1 MDAHVII
8 DAALYDD
15 GRRVQGEP
23 DLAEMVERG
32 RDNPDAFV
40 WVGLFEPED
49 AEFEEIARVF
59 ELHPLAVEDAV
70 KAHQRP
76 KLERYGD
83 SIFLVMKT
91 VGFEQAQDDELH
103 IGEIMVFL
111 GDGFIVTVRHGSF
124 TGLSDIRQRLE
135 DEPRMLRT
143 GAGAVLHSVADRV
156 VDAYEVVLDDLAPD
170 VQDIERQ
177 VFAPGRHDLAERL
190 YHAKREVQT
199 IRRAV
204 APLGDVSSQLAG
216 REPPLHVDPALRP
229 YMRDVHDHVLRSHE
243 RLTVLD
249 DLLSDALATNV
260 AQIGLRQN
268 EDMRKISAWVGIVAV
283 PTMVAGIYGM
293 NFEHMP
299 ELEWRYGYFVALG
312 LMVAIAFGLYRA
324 FKRTGWL

>member
-1 MDAHVII
+1 MII

-15 GRRVQGEP
+15 GRRVVADG
-23 DLAEMVERG
+23 DLPEMVERA

-40 WVGLFEPED
+40 WVGLFEPSD
-49 AEFEEIARVF
+49 SEFEEIARVF
-59 ELHPLAVEDAV
+59 DLHPLAVEDAV

-76 KLERYGD
+76 KLERYGQ

-91 VGFEQAQDDELH
+91 VGFEQDLDDELH

-111 GDGFIVTVRHGSF
+111 GDGFVVTVRHGSF
-124 TGLSDIRQRLE
+124 TGLSDIRRRLE
-135 DEPRMLRT
+135 DEPGMLRT
-143 GAGAVLHSVADRV
+143 GPGAVLHRVADRV
-156 VDAYEVVLDDLAPD
+156 VDAYEVVLDDLTPD

-204 APLGDVSSQLAG
+204 APLGEVSSQLAE
-216 REPPLHVDPALRP
+216 REPPLHVDPSLRP

-283 PTMVAGIYGM
+283 PTMIAGVYGM
-293 NFEHMP
+293 NFDHMP
-299 ELEWRYGYFVALG
+299 ELHWRYGYVAALG
-312 LMVAIAFGLYRA
+312 VMLVIAFGLYRV